1 MHLAKSGKAVPF
13 FAPQSSIIPIF
24 HYSIG
29 RRIMAKLAKIKT
41 PDILGKLKGPGKS
54 HLGIDIGRHTIK
66 IVELR
71 STPKGMDV
79 VHHALSPTPPGGFR
93 VSAFAAQLKEMIQEV
108 RIKNKQ
114 AVVGLAGKGVA
125 TRRLSL
131 PNIPEEEIQE
141 AIRWQAGELF
151 PFSLGDAMLAFQV
164 LFRDESG
171 GQPKQEVLVA
181 AATRETVMEHVE
193 LVHEAG
199 LEPVGLLA
207 EPHALEQLW
216 RHTNLGEGEEGSI
229 AVLDLGAHNTNI
241 HIFHG
246 GKLQFSRHVPTS
258 GDAFTMA
265 LTGMIRAGEQEIELN
280 TAQAE
285 ALKRQHGIPSVEDR
299 GKTAEGI
306 PLSQV
311 AVRIRPVLEK
321 LETEIS
327 RSFDYYAFQFQGETI
342 TRLLLAGG
350 GAQLK
355 GIETFFAD
363 RFDLKVG
370 FLDPLAS
377 IIIQDSQVFS
387 EVDAATRP
395 VFTVA
400 VGLSLPLTERF
411 NLLPV
416 DLQPHRKRWNVRA
429 PVAYATLGLLFLL
442 PLGQYAWQSQRQV
455 SALQKAVNIKN
466 ATFEQYRY
474 ILQEHERLMMQNRQL
489 DAKLAHLPKVDLRIP
504 EVAAALRLISQ
515 KIPEGLALTDMD
527 AGESDRR
534 GGLEVRLRGLVFGQ
548 KEESFPAL
556 TKFMEQLEKSAVF
569 TDVQLGSAG
578 AGVRE
583 RTGALNFEIT
593 CRLK

>member
-1 MHLAKSGKAVPF
+1 
-13 FAPQSSIIPIF
+13 
-24 HYSIG
+24 
-29 RRIMAKLAKIKT
+29 MAKIVKMKT

-54 HLGIDIGRHTIK
+54 HLGIDIGSHRIK
-66 IVELR
+66 IVELK
-71 STPKGMDV
+71 STPRGMDL
-79 VHHALSPTPPGGFR
+79 VHHATASTPPGGFQ
-93 VSAFAAQLKEMIQEV
+93 VSVLAAQLKEMIQEG

-125 TRRLSL
+125 ARRLSL

-164 LFRDESG
+164 LSRDESG
-171 GQPKQEVLVA
+171 GQTKQEVLVA
-181 AATRETVMEHVE
+181 AATREAVMEHVE
-193 LVHEAG
+193 LLHEAG
-199 LEPVGLLA
+199 LEPVGLMA

-216 RHTNLGEGEEGSI
+216 RNTNLGEGEEGSV
-229 AVLDLGAHNTNI
+229 AVLDLGARKTSI

-246 GKLQFSRHVPTS
+246 RELQFSRHVPTS

-285 ALKRQHGIPSVEDR
+285 SLKRQHGIPSVEDR

-342 TRLLLAGG
+342 TRILLAGG

-355 GIETFFAD
+355 GIESFFAE
-363 RFDLKVG
+363 RFDAKVG
-370 FLDPLAS
+370 FLDPLAP
-377 IIIQDSQVFS
+377 IIFQDSPAFS
-387 EVDAATRP
+387 ELDAATRP

-400 VGLSLPLTERF
+400 VGLSLPLRERF

-416 DLQPHRKRWNVRA
+416 DLQPHRKRWSVRA
-429 PVAYATLGLLFLL
+429 PVAYATLGLLFLF
-442 PLGQYAWQSQRQV
+442 PLGQYAWQSHRQV
-455 SALQKAVNIKN
+455 ASLRSAVNMKK
-466 ATFEQYRY
+466 TSFEQYKY
-474 ILQEHERLMMQNRQL
+474 IFQEHERVKTENSQL
-489 DAKLAHLPKVDLRIP
+489 EARLAELPKLDIRVPPL
-504 EVAAALRLISQ
+504 AAALRLISQ
-515 KIPEGLALTDMD
+515 KIPENMLLTNMD
-527 AGESDRR
+527 FEKREG
-534 GGLEVRLRGLVFGQ
+534 GGLDVNLQGLIYGE
-548 KEESFPAL
+548 KEDAFPML
-556 TKFMEQLEKSAVF
+556 TNFMEELGKAKIFSDVELE
-569 TDVQLGSAG
+569 SAG
-578 AGVRE
+578 DQKAPRPAVLDFAIGC
-583 RTGALNFEIT
+583 T
-593 CRLK
+593 LK